1 MAIHKS
7 LPSSEVHEDKHIIDA
22 TAADAGKVITPSSTD
37 GVAELRKLNAGE
49 LNYGTPIT
57 TSNSKKTLFPS
68 STTDGNMELRQVTF
82 HDLNFLGFCTT
93 SDSSKV
99 LMPSEDTD
107 GVMELRQIKCSE
119 VDRSGLVR
127 LNLIATAQD
136 TYAITA
142 AVDTTFNTASDYVKY
157 PFSLN
162 VVHNDNVTYN
172 AGTQTFTIGPNALEA
187 QEYLSNF
194 SCTLSSS
201 VGTTRVGIAYK
212 INGTLVDYRF
222 VVRGRLADDYMPGSR
237 HRHITLSPGDTVQ
250 LCLVCDK
257 TCTLTQQDMSI
268 SWAVI

>member
-7 LPSSEVHEDKHIIDA
+7 LPSSEVHEEKHIIDA
-22 TAADAGKVITPSSTD
+22 TASDAGKVVTPSSTD
-37 GVAELRKLNAGE
+37 GVGELRKLKTSE
-49 LNYGTPIT
+49 LDYGVEVS
-57 TSNSKKTLFPS
+57 TSDSNKTLFPS
-68 STTDGNMELRQVTF
+68 DTNAGVMELRQVTF
-82 HDLNFLGFCTT
+82 PDLDFTGFCTT

-99 LMPSEDTD
+99 LMPSEDNN
-107 GVMELRQIKCSE
+107 GEMELRQVKCSE
-119 VDRSGLVR
+119 IDRSGAVR
-127 LNLIATAQD
+127 LNLIATSQD
-136 TYAITA
+136 TYAVTA
-142 AVDTTFNTASDYVKY
+142 ATDTTFNTASDYIPY

-162 VVHNDNVTYN
+162 VIHNDNVTYN
-172 AGTQTFTIGPNALEA
+172 VGTQTFTIGANALAA

-201 VGTTRVGIAYK
+201 VNTTRVGIAYK

-222 VVRGRLADDYMPGSR
+222 VVRGRTADDYMPGSR